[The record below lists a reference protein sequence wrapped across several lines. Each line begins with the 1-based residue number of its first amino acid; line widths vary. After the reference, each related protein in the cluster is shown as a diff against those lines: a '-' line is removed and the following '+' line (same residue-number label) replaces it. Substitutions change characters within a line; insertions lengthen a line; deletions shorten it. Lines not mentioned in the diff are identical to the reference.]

1 MESKEDEKEEKE
13 ISLLNKKRKYK
24 KSKKPKELFENIT
37 TETILEIKKLNNTN
51 LLVINEKEHEKIN
64 KIEEKDY
71 LLNDID
77 KNEEPILLIKKTLI
91 NFNTEESLFQKGR
104 MNPNNFPKEEKSN
117 SYYVQRYYFFSLFD
131 NGIQMDKES
140 WYSVTPEEISDY
152 ISSIIPDSLNCS
164 ILDGFCGCG
173 GNIISFSKNFK
184 KVFANDLFESKI
196 NMTKNNS
203 KIYNCPDNIVYFNKD
218 YFDLNIDEKIDYIFL
233 SPPWGGP
240 EYKKDKIYSLK
251 KWMNPDAE
259 KIIEKSLNFSKNII
273 FYLPR
278 NTDLEELAYLLNKY
292 DKKNID
298 SLNNTILLD
307 VKYLNSASK
316 IKAILILYGPKFNLI
331 KVKLIRQCLINSIFR
346 KNTNK
351 ANEIKVRK
359 QINIL
364 KVIGYSKYIKI
375 FIDFKE
381 RNKDYS
387 GNNFLESLEKYFT
400 NNIMNEEEITEY
412 ENLNKIKNIDFDNN
426 DNENDKKLMNIEQI
440 ENEVKNDENENKNNN
455 EFIDLRVILSEE
467 QFLKV
472 KQDKFYKDN

>member
-104 MNPNNFPKEEKSN
+104 MNPTNFPEEEKSN

-426 DNENDKKLMNIEQI
+426 DNENDKN
-440 ENEVKNDENENKNNN
+440 
-455 EFIDLRVILSEE
+455 
-467 QFLKV
+467 
-472 KQDKFYKDN
+472 

>member
-1 MESKEDEKEEKE
+1 MEIKEDEEGKE
-13 ISLLNKKRKYK
+13 ISLLNRNRKYK
-24 KSKKPKELFENIT
+24 KYKKPKELYENIT
-37 TETILEIKKLNNTN
+37 TETILEIIKLNNTN
-51 LLVINEKEHEKIN
+51 LLINEKEQKENKEINEKENN
-64 KIEEKDY
+64 KES
-71 LLNDID
+71 
-77 KNEEPILLIKKTLI
+77 NEIPILLIKKTLI

-104 MNPNNFPKEEKSN
+104 MNPSSFPEEEKSN

-152 ISSIIPDSLNCS
+152 ISSIIPNSLNSS

-196 NMTKNNS
+196 NMTKNNA
-203 KIYNCPDNIVYFNKD
+203 KIYNCPNNIVYFNKD

-240 EYKKDKIYSLK
+240 EYKNDKIYSLK
-251 KWMNPDAE
+251 KWMNPDVE
-259 KIIEKSLNFSKNII
+259 KIIEKSLSFSKNII

-292 DKKNID
+292 DKKTID
-298 SLNNTILLD
+298 SLNKTILLD

-316 IKAILILYGPKFNLI
+316 IKAILVLYGPEFNLI
-331 KVKLIRQCLINSIFR
+331 KVKLIRQFLINSVFK
-346 KNTNK
+346 KNSNK

-375 FIDFKE
+375 FIDFRGK
-381 RNKDYS
+381 NKDIS
-387 GNNFLESLEKYFT
+387 GNNFLEILEKYFR
-400 NNIMNEEEITEY
+400 NNILNEEELTEY
-412 ENLNKIKNIDFDNN
+412 ENLNKIKNIDYDDN
-426 DNENDKKLMNIEQI
+426 DNEKDNNLMNIEQN
-440 ENEVKNDENENKNNN
+440 ENEIKNDENKININDN
-455 EFIDLRVILSEE
+455 EFIDLRTILTEE

-472 KQDKFYKDN
+472 KQDKFLNDN